1 MSKARGRTLADRRF
15 RFTSE
20 DRWGYFFIFVAMVVF
35 VTFTLYP
42 VVSAVRTSFLKYKP
56 FGSEFIGLKN
66 YIDTFKSALFYKA
79 VKNTIVYTAVVVPLS
94 LLIAFSIAI
103 MILPFKKKTQSL
115 FKSVYYLPGIASG
128 VALSVVWLWLYDS
141 SPDGLFN
148 QVLMFFGIPSQN
160 WLSSSKTS
168 MLSLM
173 LMAILSGQGS
183 NIIIYI
189 AALLGIDNSYF
200 EAAELD
206 GAVYYFDP
214 TWDLQDDESEAA
226 LPDYL
231 GHTWFALTAERMA
244 VRHTAE
250 DPTLWPDSRANADN
264 YYVRNGYTAAEASVA
279 AAAAAVR
286 SQWEDGRAVLE
297 FRCESPEVYD
307 EMRALLFDRDRL
319 WDVYRALGS
328 RVASSGYQCV
338 DDQQII
344 RLIP

>member
-206 GAVYYFDP
+206 GATFFQKVRYIVFPLVKP
-214 TWDLQDDESEAA
+214 TTLFLLVTGIIGSFQVFQNAFMMTGGGPDNSTTMIGLLIYKNAFEYSKFGLACAQAILLAVVIA
-226 LPDYL
+226 LISL
-231 GHTWFALTAERMA
+231 VQFKLMGT
-244 VRHTAE
+244 
-250 DPTLWPDSRANADN
+250 
-264 YYVRNGYTAAEASVA
+264 
-279 AAAAAVR
+279 
-286 SQWEDGRAVLE
+286 
-297 FRCESPEVYD
+297 
-307 EMRALLFDRDRL
+307 
-319 WDVYRALGS
+319 DVEY
-328 RVASSGYQCV
+328 
-338 DDQQII
+338 
-344 RLIP
+344 

>member
-168 MLSLM
+168 
-173 LMAILSGQGS
+173 S

-206 GAVYYFDP
+206 GATFFQKVRYIVFPLVKP
-214 TWDLQDDESEAA
+214 TTLFLLVTGIIGSFQVFQNAFMMTGGGPDNSTTMIGLLIYKNAFEYSKFGLACAQAILLAIVIA
-226 LPDYL
+226 LISL
-231 GHTWFALTAERMA
+231 VQFKLMGT
-244 VRHTAE
+244 
-250 DPTLWPDSRANADN
+250 
-264 YYVRNGYTAAEASVA
+264 
-279 AAAAAVR
+279 
-286 SQWEDGRAVLE
+286 
-297 FRCESPEVYD
+297 
-307 EMRALLFDRDRL
+307 
-319 WDVYRALGS
+319 DVEY
-328 RVASSGYQCV
+328 
-338 DDQQII
+338 
-344 RLIP
+344 